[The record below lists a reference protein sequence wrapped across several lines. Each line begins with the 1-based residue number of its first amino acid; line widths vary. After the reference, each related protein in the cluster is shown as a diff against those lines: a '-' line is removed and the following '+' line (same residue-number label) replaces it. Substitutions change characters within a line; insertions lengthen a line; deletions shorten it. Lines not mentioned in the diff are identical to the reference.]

1 MSDGIIHELA
11 AAQER
16 SPEVEVALSDSLLR
30 RLMDDSPVRAGLVG
44 ESAALSTLFE
54 KLRRL
59 ARSDVPVL
67 LQGEVGVGKECA
79 ARALH
84 LNSQR
89 SAGPFV
95 AESGAALREELFMRH
110 LFGHARGAF
119 TGATATVPGLFDSA
133 DGGTLYLD
141 EVAEVPLPVQACLV
155 RVLETGEYRPLGSP
169 HARRSSFR
177 LITSSSSD
185 LADLVAS
192 GAFRRDLYF
201 RLRGAIVDVPPL
213 RERRR
218 DIMPLAEQVIREEA
232 QRLAITPAV
241 VSEGARAALLAYG
254 WPGNLREL
262 RNEIR
267 QAVALCGAEPLTP
280 AAFQFLRETPP
291 QRARESSGSFLKAKV
306 SDVEAA
312 AIRDAL
318 RLAAGNKTAA
328 ARRLGVTRRT
338 LYRRLERLAVENK
351 TVS

>member
-1 MSDGIIHELA
+1 MSDGVAHELA
-11 AAQER
+11 SAETQ
-16 SPEVEVALSDSLLR
+16 SPESATVLSNSLLR
-30 RLMDDSPVRAGLVG
+30 CLMDDSPVRAGLVG
-44 ESAALSTLFE
+44 ESAALRTMFE
-54 KLRRL
+54 KIRRL

-67 LQGEVGVGKECA
+67 VQGEVGVGKENV

-95 AESGAALREELFMRH
+95 AEAGAALREELFMRH

-119 TGATATVPGLFDSA
+119 TGATATVPGVFDGA
-133 DGGTLYLD
+133 DGGTLYID
-141 EVAEVPLPVQACLV
+141 EVPEVPLAVQACLV

-177 LITSSSSD
+177 LITSTSSD
-185 LADLVAS
+185 LRELVAS
-192 GAFRRDLYF
+192 GTFRRDLFF
-201 RLRGAIVDVPPL
+201 RLRGAIVEVPPL

-218 DIMPLAEQVIREEA
+218 DILPLAEQVIREEA
-232 QRLAITPAV
+232 QRLAVPPAFL
-241 VSEGARAALLAYG
+241 SDGARAALVAYA
-254 WPGNLREL
+254 WPGNVREL

-267 QAVALCGAEPLTP
+267 QAVALCGEEPLTP
-280 AAFQFLRETPP
+280 AAFQFLREPLP
-291 QRARESSGSFLKAKV
+291 RRARERNGSVLKEKV
-306 SDVEAA
+306 SEVEAA

-351 TVS
+351 TLA